1 MLTRNDGRAP
11 EMGRPVTIET
21 DFVRTADGSCLICTG
36 NTKVICT
43 ASVEE
48 NVPPFL
54 RGKGQGWVTA
64 EYAMLP
70 ASTGHR
76 KQRDGV
82 KRDGRGVE
90 ISRLIGRSLRQA
102 VDLTALGERTITLDC
117 DVLQADGGTRTAAI
131 TGAMVAL
138 VCAVSKLLDE
148 GKLLRS
154 PITHQIAAISVGVV
168 DDTPCVDLCYE
179 EDSRAQVDMN
189 IVMNEKGEFV
199 ELQGTGEGRSF
210 TQAELNTL
218 LDMGA
223 KGIRALMEK
232 QKDSLAESKRHLS
245 AKPTLV
251 VASSNQHKIRE
262 LQHISGITTPLF
274 RWWRQVSMRR
284 LRKPRRRSLA
294 MRPSRRRRSARR
306 QDCRRLRM
314 TAVCPSRCWTATPA
328 CTARATP

>member
-210 TQAELNTL
+210 TQAELNAL

-262 LQHISGITTPLF
+262 LQYISVITTPLC

-284 LRKPRRRSLA
+284 LRKRRRRSRA

-306 QDCRRLRM
+306 RDCRRLRM
-314 TAVCPSRCWTATPA
+314 TAVCPSRCWMATPA
-328 CTARATP
+328 CTVRATP